1 MKTDLLIS
9 ISVAAVSHAVALF
22 AFNDPGASPDGE
34 PELLYTIDCI
44 LPPIP
49 QVEPL
54 EPESIEDEIVDFTE
68 TASDSASGDSF
79 EPAVSTAATGPSNP
93 VFASENTIQVPIG
106 ETHIGLPPGEGLGS
120 RGSVAIPGLGS
131 LDETP
136 KALAQIPPRYPHDM
150 RRSGVDGRVE
160 VRFVVGPDGRVQ
172 SAEAIEFSHRAFAE
186 AAMAAVRKWRFEP
199 GRRNGRRVSFRMTLP
214 VVFSVTNS

>member
-9 ISVAAVSHAVALF
+9 ISVAAVSHAVVLF
-22 AFNDPGASPDGE
+22 VFNDSDVPSNGE
-34 PELLYTIDCI
+34 EPVDYFIACI

-54 EPESIEDEIVDFTE
+54 EPEVNEDEIVDFTE
-68 TASDSASGDSF
+68 SAGEAGESDSF

-93 VFASENTIQVPIG
+93 VPVSDDKIHVPVG
-106 ETHIGLPPGEGLGS
+106 KTSIGLPPGEGLGS
-120 RGSVAIPGLGS
+120 WGCVAIPGIGS

-172 SAEAIEFSHRAFAE
+172 SAEAVEFSHRELAE
-186 AAMAAVRKWRFEP
+186 AAMAAVQKWRFEP